1 MIELAK
7 HCIGFLLLCISLVVF
22 LASLSLHK
30 EAVSCLLDREPF
42 EGLICFAI
50 GLSFDVVSFF
60 VFIGGYT
67 LMGFSV

>member
-7 HCIGFLLLCISLVVF
+7 RIIGFLLCGICLSIF

-30 EAVSCLLDREPF
+30 EAISCLIDREPF
-42 EGLICFAI
+42 EGLVCFVI
-50 GLSFDVVSFF
+50 GLFLDVASFF